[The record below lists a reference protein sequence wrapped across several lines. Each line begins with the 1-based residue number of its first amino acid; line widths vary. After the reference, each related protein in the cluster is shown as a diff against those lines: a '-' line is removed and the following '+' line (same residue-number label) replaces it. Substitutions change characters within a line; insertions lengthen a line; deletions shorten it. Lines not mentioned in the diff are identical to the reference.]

1 MIENQRKIRK
11 ATVLA
16 LAVNAF
22 LGLIK
27 IFFGLLLS
35 NISMIA
41 DGFDSAMDLLMGGF
55 AYIGTT
61 LATKPADENHLYGHE
76 KIEMFFLLLIAGVI
90 AFTGLGI
97 ILQAFERLIKGIE
110 LEFSMVGVV
119 IIVISILGKI
129 LISFWV
135 RRIAIEVNS
144 ASLKASAFNY
154 MTDILS
160 STLVLIAIISSF
172 FGVGFLDPVFA
183 VIICVL
189 ILYGAYGMFMDAL
202 NILLDRAPKESTL
215 QMIIDRTKSIDG
227 VLDAHELRARTIGNQ
242 IVGDMHILVDPEL
255 SVRAGHDISE
265 QVSITLKKEF
275 NAVIVVHLEPFE

>member
-1 MIENQRKIRK
+1 MIENQRKVRK

-16 LAVNAF
+16 LSVNAF

-27 IFFGLLLS
+27 ILFGLVLS

-55 AYIGTT
+55 AYVGTT
-61 LATKPADENHLYGHE
+61 LATKPADEDHLYGHE
-76 KIEMFFLLLIAGVI
+76 KIEMFFLLLIAAVI
-90 AFTGLGI
+90 VLTGLGI
-97 ILQAFERLIKGIE
+97 IIQAIERLIKGVE
-110 LEFSMVGVV
+110 LEFSIIGV
-119 IIVISILGKI
+119 IIILVSIIGKM

-144 ASLKASAFNY
+144 VSLKASAFNY

-160 STLVLIAIISSF
+160 STLVLIAIISSY
-172 FGVGFLDPVFA
+172 FGISFLDPVFA
-183 VIICVL
+183 VIICIL
-189 ILYGAYGMFMDAL
+189 ILYGAHQMFIEAL

-215 QMIIDRTKSIDG
+215 EMIIEKTKTING
-227 VLDAHELRARTIGNQ
+227 VLDAHKLRARTIGNQ

-255 SVRAGHDISE
+255 SVREGHDISE
-265 QVSITLKKEF
+265 LVSVTLKKEF
-275 NAVIVVHLEPFE
+275 NALIVVHLEPFE